1 MRDVW
6 TVFRFTLR
14 DGLRKKAFIIT
25 TAIVLVVILAACM
38 IPALTSGGQS
48 DEPQTPPATTEPAEK
63 SSVCYLL
70 DRTGGLQGLKE
81 ALETANPTVDFQVID
96 AGDLDARK
104 AEVEQHKTTSIVE
117 IAPGDT
123 LPAVTVYVTDI
134 LSGLSADGVAD
145 VVKTVYVSELLA
157 GAGVPE
163 ETAAL
168 ALMPLSAQTIML
180 GKMDMTGYI
189 LGLALTMVVFF
200 AVYYYGYGVA
210 MSVASE
216 KTSRVMETLIV
227 SAKPSR
233 ILLGKCLGMG
243 VIGLCQLGLF
253 LLVGGAGF
261 TLLVPK
267 DFTVMGMPL
276 ALSSFTVTSALLVLV
291 YFLLG
296 YALYAMLNSVCGATV
311 SRAEDLNAAMMP
323 TVLITV
329 ISFYAAFMVMFLPSE
344 GLKRI
349 VTYIPFTSPFIMP
362 FRLLNDTV
370 PAADIAISVALLAV
384 SIVIIA
390 ALSIRIYS
398 ASVLHYGQR
407 LKLKDL
413 FKMRA

>member
-1 MRDVW
+1 
-6 TVFRFTLR
+6 
-14 DGLRKKAFIIT
+14 
-25 TAIVLVVILAACM
+25 
-38 IPALTSGGQS
+38 
-48 DEPQTPPATTEPAEK
+48 
-63 SSVCYLL
+63 
-70 DRTGGLQGLKE
+70 
-81 ALETANPTVDFQVID
+81 
-96 AGDLDARK
+96 
-104 AEVEQHKTTSIVE
+104 
-117 IAPGDT
+117 
-123 LPAVTVYVTDI
+123 
-134 LSGLSADGVAD
+134 
-145 VVKTVYVSELLA
+145 
-157 GAGVPE
+157 
-163 ETAAL
+163 
-168 ALMPLSAQTIML
+168 
-180 GKMDMTGYI
+180 
-189 LGLALTMVVFF
+189 
-200 AVYYYGYGVA
+200 
-210 MSVASE
+210 
-216 KTSRVMETLIV
+216 METLIV

-329 ISFYAAFMVMFLPSE
+329 ISFYAAFMVMFLPNE